1 MVKKRERHTVKV
13 SWQSA
18 WSLPIA
24 TWGKDSQLHCSS
36 LRWSTVQTAGRWS
49 SDQRS
54 REQLSIQTQRGPSRK
69 TYDQDLDEFFH
80 PWVSQPKFKLKPQKT
95 YTVRLSC
102 ATHFQSQGM
111 WQEEYNRVLKSR
123 SANPV
128 VKSCNG
134 NQRCPFSQCHCRLRS
149 VLIFN
154 KSTEC

>member
-1 MVKKRERHTVKV
+1 MGKRFSVTLFIPKMKHGVNSGEVEFWSKVRGTIKYPNAERSFKKNLWPRLE
-13 SWQSA
+13 
-18 WSLPIA
+18 
-24 TWGKDSQLHCSS
+24 D
-36 LRWSTVQTAGRWS
+36 
-49 SDQRS
+49 
-54 REQLSIQTQRGPSRK
+54 
-69 TYDQDLDEFFH
+69 FFH

-102 ATHFQSQGM
+102 GTRFQSQGM

-123 SANPV
+123 SANLV

-134 NQRCPFSQCHCRLRS
+134 NQRCHFSQCHCRLWS